1 MVPDKSSIPDTALLK
16 KSVDAFQKQIRIDI
30 SQSRNWLEFLDR
42 AKAQHYLDLA
52 SEFRSTISGP
62 KGEEASNQ
70 LEAHDKE
77 LGAALAWLI
86 ENHEID
92 EALSLSSVL
101 WRFWVDKGHVAEG
114 RKLIT
119 RLIDQPQA
127 KPAPKAYG
135 EVLFGAGMLAFRQND
150 NDEANRLFQKALA
163 VSHENSDKPTTV
175 RALTGLARAALRENN
190 YAQVRARAEEARAIA
205 RAMNDE
211 YAETRPLHMLAAAAK
226 MEGDLKRARTLYE
239 ESLALARK
247 IKDEGLVSTELDNL
261 GSVSLHMGDLKRAKD
276 LYRESADRV
285 HKQQNMYML
294 PYVPLHFSMVALEEG
309 KHDRAVKL
317 LAAAD
322 KLFESSGISPDPDET
337 VERENTIS
345 RLRQTVDQ
353 ASFERLSSEGRR
365 LSLDQTIRYALE
377 D

>member
-1 MVPDKSSIPDTALLK
+1 VLE
-16 KSVDAFQKQIRIDI
+16 VFQKQIRIDI
-30 SQSRNWLEFLDR
+30 SESWNGLEVLDQ
-42 AKAQHYLDLA
+42 ANAQHMLNLA
-52 SEFRSTISGP
+52 SQFRSTISGP
-62 KGEEASNQ
+62 NGEEASNQ
-70 LEAHDKE
+70 LEPHE
-77 LGAALAWLI
+77 LELRAALTWLI

-92 EALSLSSVL
+92 KALLLSSVL
-101 WRFWVDKGHVAEG
+101 WRFWMDKGHVAEG

-119 RLIDQPQA
+119 RLLDQPHV
-127 KPAPKAYG
+127 KPTANAYA

-150 NDEANRLFQKALA
+150 NDEANRLFQKSLT
-163 VSHENSDKPTTV
+163 VSRENNDKPTTA

-190 YAQVRARAEEARAIA
+190 YAQVKARAEEARAVA

-211 YAETRPLHMLAAAAK
+211 YAETRPLHMLAAAAR

-247 IKDEGLVSTELDNL
+247 IKDEALVSNELDNL
-261 GSVSLHMGDLKRAKD
+261 GSVSLHLGDLKKAKD
-276 LYRESADRV
+276 LYKESAQRV
-285 HKQQNMYML
+285 YNQQNMYLL

-322 KLFESSGISPDPDET
+322 QLFEAGGMSPDPDET
-337 VERENTIS
+337 VERENTIT
-345 RLRQTVDQ
+345 RLRKAVDN
-353 ASFERLSSEGRR
+353 SRFERLSAEGRK
-365 LSLDQTIRYALE
+365 LSLDQTVRYSLE